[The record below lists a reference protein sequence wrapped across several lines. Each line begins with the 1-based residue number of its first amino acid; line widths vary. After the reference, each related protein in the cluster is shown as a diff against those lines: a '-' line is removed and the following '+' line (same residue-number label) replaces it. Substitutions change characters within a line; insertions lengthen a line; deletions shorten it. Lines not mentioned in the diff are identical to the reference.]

1 MGLGDCAFRG
11 HIDLFTH
18 IESAFGAASFD
29 LFVASF
35 ENLYDDFL
43 CGTIHPTHERAPLRG
58 EDFCAT
64 FAHFWNLRFVEA
76 RKIRRPAHTKSA
88 QAIAKIL
95 HSVAHIEMSA
105 IVLALD
111 SAYRFRELPRGF
123 YADWLEVARDEI
135 MHFKRICALLSELG
149 FAFGDFAVH
158 DELFAA
164 LCCTQDSLELRMGIV
179 HRGLEARGLDA
190 NPFVQRKLADT
201 EHALK
206 SAIRDTMDIILH
218 DEISH
223 VHKGDVWWKSCA
235 TRPFLQLCESF
246 RFRLAGK
253 ILNESARLSAGF
265 SESEINE
272 LRGFYSQKQNPRERQ
287 L

>member
-1 MGLGDCAFRG
+1 MFA
-11 HIDLFTH
+11 H
-18 IESAFGAASFD
+18 IESAFCAANFD
-29 LFVASF
+29 SFVASF

-43 CGTIHPTHERAPLRG
+43 CDKIRPTHEREPLCG
-58 EDFCAT
+58 EDFCET

-76 RKIRRPAHTKSA
+76 RKIRRPAHTKST

-95 HSVAHIEMSA
+95 HSIAHIEMSA

-111 SAYRFRELPRGF
+111 SAYRFRELPHGF

-135 MHFKRICALLSELG
+135 LHFQRICALLSELG
-149 FAFGDFAVH
+149 FTFGTFAVH

-190 NPFVQRKLADT
+190 NPFVQRKLATT
-201 EHALK
+201 ELALK
-206 SAIRDTMDIILH
+206 KEICDTMNLILR
-218 DEISH
+218 DEINH
-223 VHKGDVWWKSCA
+223 VHKGNVWWKSCA
-235 TRPFLQLCESF
+235 TRPFLRLCTSF

-253 ILNESARLSAGF
+253 ILNERARIAAGF
-265 SESEINE
+265 SQSEIDE
-272 LRGFYSQKQNPRERQ
+272 LREFYQA
-287 L
+287 

>member
-1 MGLGDCAFRG
+1 MGLGDCAFCG
-11 HIDLFTH
+11 HIDLFAH

-29 LFVASF
+29 SFVASF

-43 CGTIHPTHERAPLRG
+43 CGTIRPTHEHAPLRG
-58 EDFCAT
+58 EGFCEA

-111 SAYRFRELPRGF
+111 SAYRFRELPHRF

-135 MHFKRICALLSELG
+135 AHFRRICALLSELG
-149 FAFGDFAVH
+149 FTFGDFAVH

-190 NPFVQRKLADT
+190 NPFVQRKLATT
-201 EHALK
+201 ELALK
-206 SAIRDTMDIILH
+206 NQIRDTMDIILC

-235 TRPFLQLCESF
+235 TRPFLQLCTSF

-265 SESEINE
+265 SENEIHE
-272 LRGFYSQKQNPRERQ
+272 LRRFYA
-287 L
+287 

>member
-1 MGLGDCAFRG
+1 MGLGDCAFCG
-11 HIDLFTH
+11 YIDLFAH

-29 LFVASF
+29 SFVASF

-43 CGTIHPTHERAPLRG
+43 CGTIRPIHERAPLRG
-58 EDFCAT
+58 EGFCEAFT
-64 FAHFWNLRFVEA
+64 HFWNLRFVDA

-88 QAIAKIL
+88 QALAKIL

-111 SAYRFRELPRGF
+111 SAYRFRELPHRF
-123 YADWLEVARDEI
+123 YADWLEVACDEI
-135 MHFKRICALLSELG
+135 AHFRRICALLSELG

-164 LCCTQDSLELRMGIV
+164 LCCTQDSLELRMGVV

-190 NPFVQRKLADT
+190 NPFVQRKLAT
-201 EHALK
+201 TKLALK
-206 SAIRDTMDIILH
+206 NPIRDTMDIILR

-235 TRPFLQLCESF
+235 TRPFLELCASF

-253 ILNESARLSAGF
+253 ILNESARLLAGF
-265 SESEINE
+265 SENEIRE
-272 LRGFYSQKQNPRERQ
+272 LRRFYA
-287 L
+287 